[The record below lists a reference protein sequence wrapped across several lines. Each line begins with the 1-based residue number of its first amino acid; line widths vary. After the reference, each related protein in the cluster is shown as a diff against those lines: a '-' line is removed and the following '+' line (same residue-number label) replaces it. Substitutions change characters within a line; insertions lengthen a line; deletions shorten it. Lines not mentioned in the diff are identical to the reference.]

1 MNYHHCTNEEIE
13 PLKGEGNLAKIG
25 GDPGSWTQLPLWDD
39 NTLLYWIYLGSI

>member
-25 GDPGSWTQLPLWDD
+25 GDPGS
-39 NTLLYWIYLGSI
+39 